1 VRIAVIADTHLTG
14 GRPLPPRVAEIAA
27 SCDAVIHVGDFSDEA
42 ALDAVRAIG
51 RPLHAVH
58 GNVES
63 RGVMEALPGVMTA
76 TFAGVHVGLV
86 HDAGPAH
93 GRLQRLRKRFPDCA
107 AAVFGHSHLPL
118 LEADPAT
125 GFQIFNPGSPTQRR
139 RAPTHTMGI
148 ATCSG
153 GAVRFEHVELD

>member
-27 SCDAVIHVGDFSDEA
+27 SCDAVIHAGDFSDEA
-42 ALDAVRAIG
+42 ALDAMRAIG

-58 GNVES
+58 GNVET
-63 RGVMEALPGVMTA
+63 RGVKEGLPAVATA

-86 HDAGPAH
+86 HDAGPAR
-93 GRLQRLRKRFPDCA
+93 GRLQRLRKRFPDCV
-107 AAVFGHSHLPL
+107 AAVFGHSHMPL

-139 RAPTHTMGI
+139 RARAHTMGI